1 MSKENKLTKEELKTL
16 QDHISSMNE
25 ITLKI
30 GNFEVQKSIIM
41 IQLDGLQKELNEF
54 KKELEEKYGTVSI
67 NIEDGTMTK
76 EEEEK

>member
-41 IQLDGLQKELNEF
+41 IQLDGLHKELNEF

>member
-16 QDHISSMNE
+16 QEHISKMNE
-25 ITLKI
+25 VALQVGNLEIQKTAIMVQVEKLQSDLNDFKI
-30 GNFEVQKSIIM
+30 
-41 IQLDGLQKELNEF
+41 
-54 KKELEEKYGTVSI
+54 ELEEKYGTVSI

>member
-25 ITLKI
+25 VTLKI

-41 IQLDGLQKELNEF
+41 IQLEGLQKELNEF

-67 NIEDGTMTK
+67 NIEDGTMKK

>member
-1 MSKENKLTKEELKTL
+1 MSKENKLTNEELKTL
-16 QDHISSMNE
+16 QDHISNMNE

-30 GNFEVQKSIIM
+30 GNFEVQKSMIM
-41 IQLDGLQKELNEF
+41 IELDGLQKKLNEF

-67 NIEDGTMTK
+67 NIEDGTMKK